1 MVVVLAGGNEGSM
14 CYAGAGAEESQ
25 GMGAEIL
32 KAGQGTQ
39 PFCICQHC
47 LSVRALQI

>member
-1 MVVVLAGGNEGSM
+1 MKGVCVMQELGQRS
-14 CYAGAGAEESQ
+14 SQ
-25 GMGAEIL
+25 GMGTEIL

-47 LSVRALQI
+47 LSVKALQI